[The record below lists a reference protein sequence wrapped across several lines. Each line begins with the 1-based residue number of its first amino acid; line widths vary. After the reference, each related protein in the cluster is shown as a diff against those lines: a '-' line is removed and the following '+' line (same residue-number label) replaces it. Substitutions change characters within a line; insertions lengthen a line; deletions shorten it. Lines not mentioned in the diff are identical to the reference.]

1 MRSLL
6 AAILLCLSLPSVAQE
21 VLTLEKDAPAG
32 KASLSQ
38 LDWLV
43 GRWKGS
49 GFGGDCDEMWMPAVD
64 NSMLGI
70 FRFAENGTVHFSEF
84 MVIEELD
91 ETLTVK
97 LKHFSRDLTP
107 WEEKDTWTEFR
118 LVKVENQTAY
128 FNGLTYH
135 LDGEELVILLALTS
149 EGTRTIEEFRFNKVK

>member
-1 MRSLL
+1 MRHLFV
-6 AAILLCLSLPSVAQE
+6 AVLLCIALPSVGQE

-43 GRWKGS
+43 GAWKGS

-64 NSMLGI
+64 NSMLGV
-70 FRFAENGTVHFSEF
+70 FRYSKDGTVHFSEF
-84 MVIEELD
+84 IVIEEVD
-91 ETLTVK
+91 ETLIVK

-107 WEEKDTWTEFR
+107 WEEKDTWTEFK
-118 LVKVENQTAY
+118 LVKVEDQTAY

-149 EGTRTIEEFRFNKVK
+149 EGTRTIEEFRFTKVK